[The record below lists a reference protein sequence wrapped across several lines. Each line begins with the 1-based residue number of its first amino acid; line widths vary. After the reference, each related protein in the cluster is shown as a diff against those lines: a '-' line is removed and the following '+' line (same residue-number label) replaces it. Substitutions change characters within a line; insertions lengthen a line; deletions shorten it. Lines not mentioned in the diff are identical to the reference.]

1 MASDKKAELLRKGDL
16 FIHCVDVEILQ
27 IESNGLRLKG
37 HGTIKIN
44 KVGTLYL
51 EFICVEAEQ
60 VPRALFGE
68 RVPKDTLDEKQK
80 LHLKATSINGD
91 IYESQGF
98 SIEVSHNTNHPPSVL
113 YVFLSSITCRSQT
126 QDYEPSVNQYLYF
139 EFSERFDIPANKCNS
154 ETSTLG
160 SESHTWN
167 QTLIDTE
174 GFNVSMVK
182 HKTYTEVRVN
192 GQFDISE
199 VKACLLFYIGFTS
212 ASMPQ
217 PVLTFER
224 DGQIKTEVISSVV
237 NAQKLQKSSSPITSS
252 ASTAKGD
259 RTQYHYNL
267 FLNILEL
274 YRSQR
279 ARFDSINSQWE
290 RVWYAFQSQ
299 NSILVLTLSVG
310 IEGLLNDIYIP
321 QIKAKNDNSTL
332 KASIRKTISEI
343 KKLELTTEQKERLCN
358 SVGHWGN
365 LTALNALDYLI
376 KHNIITKEDKDRWKY
391 LRNESAH
398 PRVKD
403 NCLSREIEDREK
415 VLSCLN
421 TFHKL
426 ILNTLGYSGPVAYF
440 RSNKDHELIEVVFQN
455 VLD

>member
-1 MASDKKAELLRKGDL
+1 MASAKKEELLRKGD
-16 FIHCVDVEILQ
+16 FVIHCVDVEIFQ
-27 IESNGLRLKG
+27 TKSDGLRLKG
-37 HGTIKIN
+37 HGSIKVN

-51 EFICVEAEQ
+51 EFISVEADNVLQ
-60 VPRALFGE
+60 TLFAE
-68 RVPKDTLDEKQK
+68 RVPKDALDKKQT
-80 LHLKATSINGD
+80 LHLRATSINGE

-98 SIEVSHNTNHPPSVL
+98 SLEVNLNTSSPPSL
-113 YVFLSSITCRSQT
+113 QYVFLSSITCRSQT
-126 QDYEPSVNQYLYF
+126 QDYEPSDNQYLYF

-167 QTLIDTE
+167 QTLIDVE
-174 GFNVSMVK
+174 NFKVSMVK
-182 HKTYTEVRVN
+182 HKSYTEVRVT
-192 GQFDISE
+192 GQFDIAA
-199 VKACLLFYIGFTS
+199 VKTCLLFYIGFSS

-224 DGQIKTEVISSVV
+224 DGQNKTKIISSVV
-237 NAQKLQKSSSPITSS
+237 NAQKLQKASSPITSNV
-252 ASTAKGD
+252 STTQDD
-259 RTQYHYNL
+259 RQQYHYNL

-279 ARFDSINSQWE
+279 GRFDSINSQWE

-299 NSILVLTLSVG
+299 NSILFLTLSVG

-321 QIKAKNDNSTL
+321 RIKAKSDNSIL
-332 KASIRKTISEI
+332 KAGIRKTISEI
-343 KKLELTTEQKERLCN
+343 KKLGLTKEQKNRLCN

-365 LTALNALDYLI
+365 MTALNALDYLI
-376 KHNIITKEDKDRWKY
+376 ERNIITKEDKERWKE

-403 NCLSREIEDREK
+403 DSLSREIEDREK

-426 ILNTLGYSGPVAYF
+426 ILNTLSYSGPVAFF
-440 RSNKDHELIEVVFQN
+440 RGNKDNDLVEVIFQN

>member
-1 MASDKKAELLRKGDL
+1 MASDKKPELLRKGDL
-16 FIHCVDVEILQ
+16 VIHCVDIEIFQ
-27 IESNGLRLKG
+27 AESNGLRLKG
-37 HGTIKIN
+37 HGTIQIN

-51 EFICVEAEQ
+51 EFICVEADK
-60 VPRALFGE
+60 VPRALFPE

-91 IYESQGF
+91 TYESQGF
-98 SIEVSHNTNHPPSVL
+98 SIEVNLNTRHPPSLL

-126 QDYEPSVNQYLYF
+126 QDYESSDNQYLYF

-167 QTLIDTE
+167 QTLIDV
-174 GFNVSMVK
+174 GDFNVSMVK
-182 HKTYTEVRVN
+182 HKTYTEVIVN
-192 GQFDISE
+192 GQFDITE
-199 VKACLLFYIGFTS
+199 VKTCLLFYIGFSS

-224 DGQIKTEVISSVV
+224 DGQSRTEIISSVL
-237 NAQKLQKSSSPITSS
+237 NAQKTQKSSSPIISNVSTSQ
-252 ASTAKGD
+252 GD
-259 RTQYHYNL
+259 RQQYHYNL

-279 ARFDSINSQWE
+279 DRFNSINSQWE

-299 NSILVLTLSVG
+299 NSILFLTLSVG

-321 QIKAKNDNSTL
+321 RIKAKNDNAIL
-332 KASIRKTISEI
+332 KAGTRKIIREI
-343 KKLELTTEQKERLCN
+343 KKLELTKEQKDRLCN

-365 LTALNALDYLI
+365 ITALNALDYLI
-376 KHNIITKEDKDRWKY
+376 KHNVITIEDKECWKD

-403 NCLSREIEDREK
+403 DNLIREIEDREK

-421 TFHKL
+421 TFHKI
-426 ILNTLGYSGPVAYF
+426 ILNALGYSGPVAFF
-440 RSNKDHELIEVVFQN
+440 RGNKDHEVIEIIFQN